1 MMISDIFFLMG
12 QILYHMDIK
21 IYLNKISKYLIIMT
35 DIKFATYPYT
45 PIKNIKDDKR
55 LQYIYMEQTL
65 LKLNK
70 RFIFFLKNC
79 NKTVLHQ

>member
-1 MMISDIFFLMG
+1 
-12 QILYHMDIK
+12 
-21 IYLNKISKYLIIMT
+21 MT

-55 LQYIYMEQTL
+55 LQYIYMEQRL

-70 RFIFFLKNC
+70 RFYFFSKNC
-79 NKTVLHQ
+79 NKTMLHQ

>member
-70 RFIFFLKNC
+70 RFYFF
-79 NKTVLHQ
+79 